1 MGFLKQILVTI
12 LVLVVAGAG
21 YIKFD
26 PSAGRALLDSDLP
39 LPDQMRSAILWISPE
54 AGEPAAEVAS
64 GESGPGRRRG
74 GGGTMVVTAP
84 VTTGS
89 TRTQMRSIGSGEA
102 ARSVVV
108 HPDNTTGIIEE
119 VAVQS
124 ADVVEEGTVL
134 VRLERASEELAVD
147 RARIALDAA
156 EDKVAR
162 FERLRQANTL
172 SAVEVNDVMRERD
185 NARLDL
191 RAAEI
196 ALGKRDIRAPIPGR
210 VGIIAVDRG
219 DLVSTDTVIA
229 TVDDR
234 EHLKV
239 IFYTPE
245 SFVQQLAIGTRV
257 EAVSTAQP
265 DTVYDG
271 EITAIDSR
279 LDEASRTLRT
289 EALID
294 NSADQLRPGMS
305 FSVSLSLEG
314 ETFLSVDPISV
325 VWERTG
331 PIVWK
336 VVDGKAV
343 KAPVRIIERTIDRV
357 LVASTDLAVG
367 DTVVVEGLQS
377 VREGGPVEI
386 LNGGPEI
393 ADPAPAEP
401 TPSAS
406 TAPAASGGDSR
417 ATAESLVGITRA
429 EAAEQPRTGQDASAG
444 AARR

>member
-1 MGFLKQILVTI
+1 MGFLKQIFVTI
-12 LVLVVAGAG
+12 LVLAVAGAA

-26 PSAGRALLDSDLP
+26 PSAGRSLLASDLP
-39 LPDQMRSAILWISPE
+39 LPDPLRSAILWIAPE
-54 AGEPAAEVAS
+54 AGEPAPEIATGEGQRS
-64 GESGPGRRRG
+64 GGRRRG
-74 GGGTMVVTAP
+74 GGATMVVSAP

-89 TRTQMRSIGSGEA
+89 TRTRMRSIGTGEA

-108 HPDNTTGIIEE
+108 HPDNTAGIIEE
-119 VAVQS
+119 VVVQS
-124 ADVVEEGTVL
+124 ADMVEEGTVL

-147 RARIALDAA
+147 RARLALEAA

-162 FERLRQANTL
+162 FERLQKANTL
-172 SAVEVNDVMRERD
+172 SAVEVTDVTRERD

-191 RAAEI
+191 RSAEI
-196 ALGKRDIRAPIPGR
+196 ALGKRDIRAPISGR

-245 SFVQQLAIGTRV
+245 SFVQQLAIGTPV
-257 EAVSTAQP
+257 EAVSTARP
-265 DTVYDG
+265 DTVYEG

-289 EALID
+289 EARIENGSD
-294 NSADQLRPGMS
+294 DLRPGMS

-336 VVDGKAV
+336 IVDGKAQ
-343 KAPVRIIERTIDRV
+343 KASVRIVERTIDRV
-357 LVASTDLAVG
+357 LVASDDLAAG
-367 DTVVVEGLQS
+367 DSVVVEGLQS
-377 VREGGPVEI
+377 VREGGAVESI
-386 LNGGPEI
+386 NDG
-393 ADPAPAEP
+393 PAPDGAAP
-401 TPSAS
+401 AAPVPSAS
-406 TAPAASGGDSR
+406 TAPKSGGDVR
-417 ATAESLVGITRA
+417 ATAQGLVGIA
-429 EAAEQPRTGQDASAG
+429 QANAAEQPQVGGQASAG
-444 AARR
+444 AAR